1 MKEYD
6 DAAYRYYSALDLRS
20 LPLMSWDIYGLYFD
34 IFCKNY
40 DDVIALLRFSE
51 DNKWSYTSKFNE
63 ALFQKEQVILV
74 TDTQLNIV
82 HATHNIVYM
91 TGYSPHEILGKRPK
105 LFQGNGTSKKTTGQ
119 IRKAIETRT
128 PFEAVILNYRKDGSP
143 YNCWISGEPI
153 FDTSG
158 ELVNFIAYEK
168 EVA

>member
-6 DAAYRYYSALDLRS
+6 NAAYRYYSALDLKS

-34 IFCKNY
+34 ILCKNY
-40 DDVIALLRFSE
+40 DDIIALLRLSE
-51 DNKWSYTSKFNE
+51 DNKWSHTSKFNE
-63 ALFQKEQVILV
+63 ALLQKEQVILV

-82 HATHNIVYM
+82 HATHNIVQM
-91 TGYSPHEILGKRPK
+91 NGYSPNEILGKRPK
-105 LFQGNGTSKKTTGQ
+105 LFQGEGTSKETTGQ
-119 IRKAIETRT
+119 IRKAIEERI
-128 PFEAVILNYRKDGSP
+128 PFEAVILNYRKDGST
-143 YNCWISGEPI
+143 YNCWLRGEPV